1 MTDWMMT
8 RGQDKRDQKE
18 ALGGTEGVPT
28 EKMLPPTGRGTETQI
43 KRRIVGWRGGKIE
56 KVREEEMKGRKGGGG
71 RGAPLLRMRSRIILH
86 DPDTETGR
94 ETPQAV
100 EPGTTDK
107 GLQKTLKRGV
117 ETRNKKAGEKRAEKR
132 SNIVVLKEQSLC
144 VIDEGDQGL
153 KILIGGQGHK
163 RGHVEGQSP
172 SLEIGLGARDSTA
185 PAEVSHPSQ
194 GQGHGVPSGEHS
206 QQGL

>member
-28 EKMLPPTGRGTETQI
+28 EKMLPPTDRGTETQI

-56 KVREEEMKGRKGGGG
+56 KVREEEMMGRKGGGG

-107 GLQKTLKRGV
+107 GLYRVARKSV
-117 ETRNKKAGEKRAEKR
+117 
-132 SNIVVLKEQSLC
+132 VVL
-144 VIDEGDQGL
+144 
-153 KILIGGQGHK
+153 
-163 RGHVEGQSP
+163 
-172 SLEIGLGARDSTA
+172 
-185 PAEVSHPSQ
+185 
-194 GQGHGVPSGEHS
+194 
-206 QQGL
+206 